1 MNRPLSS
8 PSEPRW
14 TRRKD
19 ARPEEITRAA
29 LELFVERGYAA
40 TRLEDV
46 AARAGVSKGTLYLYF
61 ANKAELFKAVVREGI
76 VSPIAEMRGLVQQ
89 FEGGSFELLRLMLRG
104 WWERIGS
111 QPLSGIPKL
120 IIAEAG
126 NFPEIARF
134 YMAEVVEPG
143 QAAIEEIIR
152 RGIARGEFRP
162 LEAKQ
167 TALLIAAPMLLAALW
182 RNSLAPFAGTRI
194 EEVRLLEAHLE
205 ALRRGLLK
213 DPDAAPVNPRLLEA

>member
-8 PSEPRW
+8 RSEPRW
-14 TRRKD
+14 ARRKD

-46 AARAGVSKGTLYLYF
+46 AARAGVAKGTLYLYF

-76 VSPIAEMRGLVQQ
+76 VSPIAEMRSLVQQ
-89 FEGGSFELLRLMLRG
+89 FGGSSFELLRLMLRG

-152 RGIARGEFRP
+152 RGMARGEFRA
-162 LEAKQ
+162 LEAKHA
-167 TALLIAAPMLLAALW
+167 ALLIAAPMLLTALW
-182 RNSLAPFAGTRI
+182 RNSLGHLAGARLD
-194 EEVRLLEAHLE
+194 EVTLLEAHLD
-205 ALRRGLLK
+205 ALRHALLK
-213 DPDAAPVNPRLLEA
+213 DPDAATVKSHLLED